1 MINPRLLAPKAFY
14 FFWFASIGALT
25 PFTGLYYRT
34 IGFDLAQIGLIAAF
48 SGVVQLFAGP
58 LWAMLADAFR
68 LRRALLP
75 ITLVLSIPPVLLL
88 AYAQG
93 FALLLLLSLL
103 VALFSA
109 PIVALADSA
118 TMALLGADRDA
129 YGAQR
134 LWGAVG
140 WSANTAL
147 FGWLVERHGYWVIFP
162 GYAAFALATAVVA
175 LALPRAELVPV
186 NMRGALRSLARDGR
200 WRRFLG
206 CVFLVGCCS
215 SVIIS
220 FLSLY
225 LSDQGA
231 SGAQI
236 GMAYTIASVSELVV
250 MAVSPMVL
258 RRWGARPLL
267 VAGGLL
273 YALRMLIYIAA
284 PSPEW
289 VLTAQVLHGI
299 SFGGFWIACVVEAQ
313 RLAPKGFEATAQS
326 LLGMA
331 MGGVASALASAAG
344 GAIYRDYGSS
354 TLFAI
359 VGVMALAG
367 AVGMLGGER
376 HQVREDAAAA

>member
-34 IGFDLAQIGLIAAF
+34 IGFDLAQIGLIAAV

-75 ITLVLSIPPVLLL
+75 ITLVLSIPPVVLL

-140 WSANTAL
+140 WSVNTSL
-147 FGWLVERHGYWVIFP
+147 FGWLVERYGYWVIFP

-220 FLSLY
+220 FLPLY
-225 LSDQGA
+225 LSDRGA
-231 SGAQI
+231 TGGQI
-236 GMAYTIASVSELVV
+236 GMSLTIASVSELVV

-267 VAGGLL
+267 VVGGLL

-376 HQVREDAAAA
+376 HHVREDSAAA